1 MANMKNSLKNFY
13 EYLGSDKELM
23 YYVRI
28 NAEWNEEIFIMLK
41 KLIRDVIKDYENED
55 YYPKRFVMYFMFEI
69 PSIINMLSHF
79 KKCNEKEILAGYTEE
94 TFLSM
99 IAERKKQLEELR
111 KEFFDSL
118 WRDGCYTQTSD

>member
-1 MANMKNSLKNFY
+1 MKNSLKDFY
-13 EYLGSDKELM
+13 EYLDSDNELM

-28 NAEWNEEIFIMLK
+28 NAEWNEEAFIKMK
-41 KLIRDVIKDYENED
+41 KLIRDVIKDYEKED
-55 YYPKRFVMYFMFEI
+55 YYPKRFVMYFMLEI

-79 KKCNEKEILAGYTEE
+79 RKCNEKEISAGYTEE

-99 IAERKKQLEELR
+99 IAERIKQLEELR

-118 WRDGCYTQTSD
+118 WHGGRME